1 MNLSR
6 TKKSL
11 LALLLCYLIWGLQP
25 IYWNLLG
32 SFNSM
37 FILCVRIVMSMIF
50 TWLYL
55 ICSGRL
61 RELLAAFRNKKL
73 MKFLV
78 PASVFICA
86 DWGLVQLGSHE
97 RTRAGHGAR
106 ILHEPNGHLHHRT
119 RALP

>member
-37 FILCVRIVMSMIF
+37 FILF
-50 TWLYL
+50 AT
-55 ICSGRL
+55 
-61 RELLAAFRNKKL
+61 
-73 MKFLV
+73 
-78 PASVFICA
+78 
-86 DWGLVQLGSHE
+86 
-97 RTRAGHGAR
+97 
-106 ILHEPNGHLHHRT
+106 
-119 RALP
+119 